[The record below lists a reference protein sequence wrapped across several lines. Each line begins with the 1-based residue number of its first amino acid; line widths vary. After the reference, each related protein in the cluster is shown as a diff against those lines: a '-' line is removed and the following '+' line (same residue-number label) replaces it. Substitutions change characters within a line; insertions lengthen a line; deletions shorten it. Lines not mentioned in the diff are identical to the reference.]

1 MATYFKSVLAYLSL
15 GKTPDARL
23 DLSRAI
29 GSTVI
34 RQILSGVL
42 YLVALWITTR
52 NLGPQKNGELATV
65 LLLPQTLYAFLNLG
79 LGASHVYHLSSG
91 SGNHNSM
98 RQTNWILAFLLWIGV
113 VAVIAFS
120 SAKNIAGVLPGTAK
134 NLALYASMLLPMML
148 LAAWSS
154 SLIQGSRDYKA
165 YNRMVLIQPSM
176 FCLAA
181 IVLYASHSLSVISV
195 LSCYLLSYASL
206 WLLSESKITAFAAPS
221 PSIKHDFSA
230 NIKYGLKAH
239 LSNLITFLN
248 YRLALYLVSV
258 TLGATA
264 TGKYTLSIQLA
275 EMLWLISSS
284 ASMVIFPESAA
295 HSKSPV
301 ELHRMV
307 KKVASSVFQ
316 VTLAGAVIAAAA
328 APFMIPWIF
337 GVAYEGAVLPFII
350 LLPGIAGWS
359 YMSVLSNSLAGMGQQ
374 QVNIQSA
381 LLCLSINIVGDLI
394 AIPKFGVLGAASIST
409 LAFCITALYT
419 VVMYAKIT
427 GTKAALAGQLNKRI

>member
-1 MATYFKSVLAYLSL
+1 MATYLKSVLAYLSL
-15 GKTPDARL
+15 GRTPDARL
-23 DLSRAI
+23 DLSVAI

-34 RQILSGVL
+34 RQIISGAL
-42 YLVALWITTR
+42 YLIALWITTR
-52 NLGPQKNGELATV
+52 HLGPQKNGELATV
-65 LLLPQTLYAFLNLG
+65 LLLPQTLFAFLNLG

-91 SGNHNSM
+91 RGNHNSM
-98 RQTNWILAFLLWIGV
+98 RQTNWALALLLWLGV
-113 VAVIAFS
+113 VAFVALSNSEHITRF
-120 SAKNIAGVLPGTAK
+120 LPGTAK
-134 NLALYASMLLPMML
+134 NLALYASLLLPMML

-165 YNRMVLIQPSM
+165 YNKMVVIQPSV
-176 FCLAA
+176 FCLSA
-181 IVLYASHSLSVISV
+181 IVLYLSNALTVVSV
-195 LSCYLLSYASL
+195 LTCYLLSYASL

-221 PSIKHDFSA
+221 PDVKHDFSA

-248 YRLALYLVSV
+248 YRLALYLVSY

-264 TGKYTLSIQLA
+264 TGKYALSIQLA

-295 HSKSPV
+295 HSKTPA
-301 ELHRMV
+301 ELHKMV
-307 KKVASSVFQ
+307 RKVASSVFQ
-316 VTLAGAVIAAAA
+316 VTLAGALIAATA
-328 APFMIPWIF
+328 APFAIPWIF
-337 GVAYEGAVLPFII
+337 GKAYEGAVLPFVI
-350 LLPGIAGWS
+350 LLPGIATWS

-374 QVNIQSA
+374 QVNIHSA
-381 LLCLSINIVGDLI
+381 LLCLSINIVGDLV

-427 GTKAALAGQLNKRI
+427 GTKPRTP